1 MKKGIT
7 NRSSFPANLICES
20 NSAKLENVKP
30 FELSIEIDK
39 NEKDYMRSWTEKD
52 LNEIKHIYNAT
63 HLRQPQH
70 TAVIRKI

>member
-1 MKKGIT
+1 MRLHDKIYLTEDPNKIKELFV
-7 NRSSFPANLICES
+7 SIAN
-20 NSAKLENVKP
+20 
-30 FELSIEIDK
+30 EIDK

-52 LNEIKHIYNAT
+52 LNKKKQIYNAT